1 MFRSPVFLVAVL
13 CSACGPLVAPRPD
26 GGSGGGG
33 GSLLGGGTGG
43 SGGGTGGGSLG
54 GGTGGGSLGGGT
66 GGGSLGGGTGGGST
80 GGGGGATGGGSG
92 GGATGG
98 GGGQVGPLS
107 WASITLTGATSS
119 SYIIGISG
127 SATDLW
133 AVQDTGY
140 LFHSTGGAFTLQTPI
155 QYGAK
160 ALYASGGTVVI
171 IQTRSLRTCTANCT
185 TEAAFANFDLLG
197 GAFNLFGEAVCGLG
211 PNDITAI
218 VSGTDSMAQV
228 FHWDGT
234 AWTRTNANLGVRYPR
249 ACWFDAAGSLNVV
262 GEGAVA
268 RSEMGATTIQPL
280 ASAATVYYGGADVG
294 GTSWVVG
301 PSHYVARRSG
311 STWTPFT
318 VSTTSTLHVV
328 GGPSENEVY
337 ALGYFASSVG
347 NGFKWNGTTLA
358 PLGNILPNTG
368 TQSMIRSMVVTGPN
382 ELYLGGSNTSGPIII
397 RGRR

>member
-1 MFRSPVFLVAVL
+1 M
-13 CSACGPLVAPRPD
+13 
-26 GGSGGGG
+26 
-33 GSLLGGGTGG
+33 
-43 SGGGTGGGSLG
+43 
-54 GGTGGGSLGGGT
+54 
-66 GGGSLGGGTGGGST
+66 GGGST
-80 GGGGGATGGGSG
+80 GGGAGG

-98 GGGQVGPLS
+98 GGGGASGGGGGGTIGPLS
-107 WASITLTGATSS
+107 WASIAITGATSS
-119 SYIIGISG
+119 SYVIGISG

-171 IQTRSLRTCTANCT
+171 IQTRAIRTCTANCT
-185 TEAAFANFDLLG
+185 SETAFATLDLLG
-197 GAFNLFGEAVCGLG
+197 GPWNLFGEAVCGRG

-228 FHWDGT
+228 FHWDGV
-234 AWTRTNANLGVRYPR
+234 AWTRTNTNQGVLYPNS
-249 ACWFDAAGSLNVV
+249 CWFDSAGGLNVV
-262 GEGAVA
+262 GQDVVV
-268 RSEMGATTIQPL
+268 RTDQGATTTETL
-280 ASAATVYYGGADVG
+280 STSSTSYNGGIDVG

-301 PSHYVARRSG
+301 PNHYVARRTG

-318 VSTTSTLHVV
+318 VSTTSTLHTV
-328 GGPSENEVY
+328 GGLSANEVY
-337 ALGYFASSVG
+337 ALGYFATSVG